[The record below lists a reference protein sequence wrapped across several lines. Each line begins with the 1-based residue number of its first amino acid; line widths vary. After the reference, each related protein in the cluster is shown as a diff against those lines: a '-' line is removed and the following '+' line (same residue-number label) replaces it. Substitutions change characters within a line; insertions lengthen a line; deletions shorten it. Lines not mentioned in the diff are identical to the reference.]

1 MALPKRVVP
10 YSLDPLFEKLTVT
23 LACTSQRFYGR
34 IGSAIDP
41 ELLKNEQAK
50 TAMQAAHQINA
61 DVGHGPASPLMV
73 IQRLRRWMGDGKISL
88 EAIKAVA
95 EFFDEAEDVGLPD
108 EESVTVEL
116 APLIQARIRDDAVT
130 AAIESYSKHGD
141 LSKVVELEGKALRVG
156 QVDTSVG
163 TVLGSESFAEIVALK
178 DLARLST
185 GVLELDSVL
194 DGGLQSGG
202 LGILVGGSGDG
213 KCHRAGQGILMFD
226 GSVKVVEDVI
236 PGERVMGPNG
246 KPRNVLRINTGIG
259 EMFEVRPI
267 KGPAWQVNA
276 DHVLTLVGGREE
288 GATTDVSVREWFTW
302 SARKRASFK
311 LFKPGAVSFAVPQIL
326 PLDPYFLGVLLGDGT
341 LGHKSRFDGDLRVTT
356 ADAEIVAELRAQA
369 AHFGL
374 RVGVHGGARTAP
386 AYSLAQVHV
395 PRAKPRR
402 TTAASRRPTG
412 VPRFNV
418 NPITRELRELG
429 LWSKGCAEKF
439 IPQMYKVASLSAR
452 LALLAGLIDTDGATN
467 RTGYDF
473 ISKSPMLATDV
484 AFVARSLGFTARVAE
499 CQKGCQTGAVG
510 TYYRVAIFGDD
521 VHRIPVRIPRK
532 RVTPRKG
539 NRDARRSGF
548 TIVPTGNVEPYFG
561 FSLDGDSRYLLDDF
575 TVTHNSM
582 GLSHIGGTALLATLF
597 VAYATLEL
605 PREVVLARVK
615 ANITGVPINTML
627 SGQVKNAIRRLE
639 ELEHRLGRFVVQEFS
654 PKATTVE
661 DLKQWVANVEQ
672 QAGGRKIDVLIVD
685 YGDKLGAKAKK
696 GEQQNEYT
704 GALAVFE
711 GLRTYAAER
720 KIFCWTASQ
729 ASRQKDSKKRLD
741 LNDVADSMHKI
752 RVADLVVTLNLRD
765 AETEEPQ
772 ILFYVAKHRTG
783 RSRCEVGPMPTEY
796 ERGRICP
803 ILEPS

>member
-10 YSLDPLFEKLTVT
+10 YNLDPLFEKLMVT

-50 TAMQAAHQINA
+50 TAMQAAHQINH

-95 EFFDEAEDVGLPD
+95 EFFDDAEDVGLPD

-163 TVLGSESFAEIVALK
+163 TVLGTESFAEVTAMK
-178 DLARLST
+178 DIARLST
-185 GVLELDSVL
+185 GVIELDSVL

-213 KCHRAGQGILMFD
+213 K
-226 GSVKVVEDVI
+226 
-236 PGERVMGPNG
+236 
-246 KPRNVLRINTGIG
+246 
-259 EMFEVRPI
+259 
-267 KGPAWQVNA
+267 
-276 DHVLTLVGGREE
+276 
-288 GATTDVSVREWFTW
+288 
-302 SARKRASFK
+302 
-311 LFKPGAVSFAVPQIL
+311 
-326 PLDPYFLGVLLGDGT
+326 
-341 LGHKSRFDGDLRVTT
+341 
-356 ADAEIVAELRAQA
+356 
-369 AHFGL
+369 
-374 RVGVHGGARTAP
+374 
-386 AYSLAQVHV
+386 
-395 PRAKPRR
+395 
-402 TTAASRRPTG
+402 
-412 VPRFNV
+412 
-418 NPITRELRELG
+418 
-429 LWSKGCAEKF
+429 
-439 IPQMYKVASLSAR
+439 
-452 LALLAGLIDTDGATN
+452 
-467 RTGYDF
+467 
-473 ISKSPMLATDV
+473 
-484 AFVARSLGFTARVAE
+484 
-499 CQKGCQTGAVG
+499 
-510 TYYRVAIFGDD
+510 
-521 VHRIPVRIPRK
+521 
-532 RVTPRKG
+532 
-539 NRDARRSGF
+539 
-548 TIVPTGNVEPYFG
+548 
-561 FSLDGDSRYLLDDF
+561 
-575 TVTHNSM
+575 SM
-582 GLSHIGGTALLATLF
+582 GLSHIGGTALLTTLF

-615 ANITGVPINTML
+615 ANVTGVPINTML
-627 SGQVKNAIRRLE
+627 AGHVKNAIRRLE

-654 PKATTVE
+654 PKVTTVE
-661 DLKQWVANVEQ
+661 DIKQWVTNVEQ
-672 QAGGRKIDVLIVD
+672 QAGRKIDVLIVD
-685 YGDKLGAKAKK
+685 YGDKLGARAKK

-752 RVADLVVTLNLRD
+752 RVADLVITLNLRD

-796 ERGRICP
+796 ERGRLCP
-803 ILEPS
+803 ILEPT